1 MQPRPLKRNE
11 LRQMT
16 LSLLMA
22 LVKKKKT
29 VLHIS
34 TTMESLCEQL
44 DSALLEYFD
53 TLEQFYQ
60 CQATLEQTLKAGN
73 LHMSRARYIRGTVSI
88 SQCKIT
94 EKEMQAS
101 VHVSVSNETTP
112 TSAGKDKIEPTF
124 VLMTSE
130 SENLK
135 QPSSDA
141 PRRRQKD
148 TENEDTSQTEVVTD
162 ENKTECGTLSKDP
175 LHWFGVLVPQALRY
189 SQKNYKSAVEQC
201 VELANLQSRI
211 QQIQTTYKN
220 LLHKKNLLA
229 FDKLKIF

>member
-1 MQPRPLKRNE
+1 
-11 LRQMT
+11 MT
-16 LSLLMA
+16 FLFVFQCFV
-22 LVKKKKT
+22 LVT
-29 VLHIS
+29 I
-34 TTMESLCEQL
+34 MESLCQQL
-44 DSALLEYFD
+44 DSALVEYFD

-88 SQCKIT
+88 SQCKIN

-101 VHVSVSNETTP
+101 AHVSVSNETTP
-112 TSAGKDKIEPTF
+112 AGKDKMEPTF

-135 QPSSDA
+135 QQQQPSSDV

-148 TENEDTSQTEVVTD
+148 TENEDTSQTEVVKD

-220 LLHKKNLLA
+220 LLHKKNLLT
-229 FDKLKIF
+229 FDKMKIS